1 MSNIDIDALMS
12 RAFNLPAPP
21 RPVLPKHGEA
31 GSESATTQANAG
43 GNLVVLGDTPSMD
56 GPRLLSDDDLETLA
70 AAGQPGLLGQQ
81 GQGPPLADAVSPNRK
96 NRP

>member
-1 MSNIDIDALMS
+1 MTKIDIDALMS

-43 GNLVVLGDTPSMD
+43 DNLVVLGDTPSMD
-56 GPRLLSDDDLETLA
+56 GPRLLSDDDLDILA
-70 AAGQPGLLGQQ
+70 AAGQPGQQ
-81 GQGPPLADAVSPNRK
+81 GQGPPLADALSPNRK